1 MKINR
6 YFVTSLLVLFV
17 SISAFSQLP
26 ADASPGKTV
35 DTISG
40 LKKDSA
46 SMIHDSPGV
55 VTKPVMKSYFS
66 IVDSLL
72 SSNKFINTKDPA
84 FFFIIQK
91 RQPNGEE
98 FIFYAVCVIVLILGI
113 FRTFYNGYFDNLFKV
128 FFNSTIRQNQL
139 TDQLLQSALPSL
151 ILNVFFTISAGFYIW
166 LVFKHYHY
174 PRLIDNQVLLPSC
187 ILGIGVLYFF
197 KYAILKFIGWM
208 TGMYQATDNYIFVI
222 FLVNK
227 VAGIALVPF
236 IILIALGMPVLVNI
250 LVIISLILMG
260 LVFLSRYLKTYG
272 LLESRFPLDPLHFM
286 IYIIAIEVIP
296 LLVIYKI
303 LIDYVI

>member
-6 YFVTSLLVLFV
+6 YFVTGLLLLFI
-17 SISAFSQLP
+17 SISAYAQNP
-26 ADASPGKTV
+26 ADAPKSKTV
-35 DTISG
+35 DTISSFKG
-40 LKKDSA
+40 DSTI
-46 SMIHDSPGV
+46 MIHDSAGV
-55 VTKPVMKSYFS
+55 EIKPVLKSYFFV
-66 IVDSLL
+66 VDSLL

-84 FFFIIQK
+84 FFFIIEK
-91 RQPNGEE
+91 RQPKGKE

-113 FRTFYNGYFDNLFKV
+113 FRTFYNGYFDNLLKV
-128 FFNSTIRQNQL
+128 FFNTTIRQNQL

-166 LVFKHYHY
+166 LVFKHYHS
-174 PRLIDNQVLLPSC
+174 PKLIDNQVLLPLC
-187 ILGIGVLYFF
+187 ILSIGVLYFF
-197 KYAILKFIGWM
+197 KYAILKLIGWM

-236 IILIALGMPVLVNI
+236 IIFIALGMPVLVKI

-260 LVFLSRYLKTYG
+260 LFFLSRYLKTYG
-272 LLESRFPLDPLHFM
+272 LLESRFPLNPLHFF

-303 LIDYVI
+303 LVDYVI